1 MAYGKRVNWDGQVAL
16 VTGASSGIGREIVR
30 QLAQAGATVFASAR
44 REERLVQLAVEFP
57 NGGVMPIV
65 ADLAEAGTG
74 ARLVEQVLAQA
85 GRLDLLVNNAGY
97 GELVKTDEQT
107 TEAVARQMQV
117 NFMAVIEA
125 TLATIP
131 AMKSQGGGRIL
142 NVASIVGHMGLPG
155 ISAYVASKHALQ
167 GWSEASGYDLKQHNI
182 AVTCLCPGGTDTEF
196 QDHASFERHDGVSS
210 FMQPAATVARV
221 GLRGAWKRK
230 PLVIP
235 GLRNRFFL
243 WAHDRLPWLYRRIM
257 YREAK
262 RIAPRD

>member
-1 MAYGKRVNWDGQVAL
+1 MNWDGQVAL
-16 VTGASSGIGREIVR
+16 VTGASSGIGLEMAR
-30 QLAQAGATVFASAR
+30 QLADAGAQVFASAR
-44 REERLVQLAVEFP
+44 REQRLAQLAAEFP
-57 NGGVMPIV
+57 AGRITPLV
-65 ADLAEAGTG
+65 ADLAEVGAG
-74 ARLVEQVLAQA
+74 ARLVKQVLDAA

-97 GELVKTDEQT
+97 GELVKADEQT

-125 TLATIP
+125 TLETIP
-131 AMKSQGGGRIL
+131 AMKSQGDGRIL
-142 NVASIVGHMGLPG
+142 NVASIVGHMGIPG
-155 ISAYVASKHALQ
+155 VSAYVASKHALQ

-182 AVTCLCPGGTDTEF
+182 TVTCLCPGGTDTEF
-196 QDHASFERHDGVSS
+196 QNHASFERHDGLSS
-210 FMQPAATVARV
+210 FMQPAATVARA

-243 WAHDRLPWLYRRIM
+243 WAHDRLPWIFRRIM

-262 RIAPRD
+262 RIVPRD

>member
-1 MAYGKRVNWDGQVAL
+1 MNWDEQVAL
-16 VTGASSGIGREIVR
+16 VTGASSGIGLEMAR
-30 QLAQAGATVFASAR
+30 QLADAGAQVFASAR
-44 REERLVQLAVEFP
+44 REQRLAQLAAEFP
-57 NGGVMPIV
+57 AGRITPLV
-65 ADLAEAGTG
+65 ADLAEAGAG
-74 ARLVEQVLAQA
+74 ARLVKRVLDAA

-97 GELVKTDEQT
+97 GELVKADEQT

-125 TLATIP
+125 TLAAIP

-155 ISAYVASKHALQ
+155 IAAYVASKHALQ
-167 GWSEASGYDLKQHNI
+167 GWSEASGYDLREHGI
-182 AVTCLCPGGTDTEF
+182 AVTCLCPGGTATEF
-196 QDHASFERHDGVSS
+196 DDHPSFDRHDGISS
-210 FMQPAATVARV
+210 FPQPAATVARA

-257 YREAK
+257 YREAR

>member
-1 MAYGKRVNWDGQVAL
+1 MASGERVNWDGQIAL
-16 VTGASSGIGREIVR
+16 VTGASSGIGREIAY

-44 REERLVQLAVEFP
+44 RDEQLVQLSAEFP
-57 NGGVMPIV
+57 DGSVTPIV

-74 ARLVEQVLAQA
+74 AWLVEQVLAQA

-97 GELVKTDEQT
+97 GELVKADEQT

-117 NFMAVIEA
+117 NFMAVIET
-125 TLATIP
+125 TLKTIP

-142 NVASIVGHMGLPG
+142 NVASIVGHMGIPG
-155 ISAYVASKHALQ
+155 VSAYVASKHALQ

-182 AVTCLCPGGTDTEF
+182 SVTCLCPGGTDTEF
-196 QDHASFERHDGVSS
+196 QDHASFDRHHGVSS
-210 FMQPAATVARV
+210 FMQSAATVARA

-243 WAHDRLPWLYRRIM
+243 WAHDRMPWLYRRIM

>member
-1 MAYGKRVNWDGQVAL
+1 MKWDGQIAL
-16 VTGASSGIGREIVR
+16 VTGASSGIGREIAH

-44 REERLVQLAVEFP
+44 RDERLVQLSAEFP
-57 NGGVMPIV
+57 NGSVTPIV

-74 ARLVEQVLAQA
+74 EWLVEQVLAQA

-97 GELVKTDEQT
+97 GELVKADEQT
-107 TEAVARQMQV
+107 TKAVARQMQV

-125 TLATIP
+125 TLKTIP

-142 NVASIVGHMGLPG
+142 NVASIVGHMGIPG
-155 ISAYVASKHALQ
+155 VSAYVASKHALQ

-182 AVTCLCPGGTDTEF
+182 SVTCLCPGGTDTEF
-196 QDHASFERHDGVSS
+196 QDHASFDRHHGVSS
-210 FMQPAATVARV
+210 FMQSAAIVARA

-243 WAHDRLPWLYRRIM
+243 WAHDRMPWLYRRIM

>member
-1 MAYGKRVNWDGQVAL
+1 MNWDEQVAL
-16 VTGASSGIGREIVR
+16 VTGASSGIGLEMAR
-30 QLAQAGATVFASAR
+30 QLADAGAQVFASAR
-44 REERLVQLAVEFP
+44 REQRLAQLAAEFP
-57 NGGVMPIV
+57 AGRITPLV
-65 ADLAEAGTG
+65 ADLAEAGAG
-74 ARLVEQVLAQA
+74 ARLVKQVLDAA

-117 NFMAVIEA
+117 NFMAVVEA
-125 TLATIP
+125 TLAAIP

-142 NVASIVGHMGLPG
+142 NVASIVGHMGIPG
-155 ISAYVASKHALQ
+155 VSAYVASKHALQ

-196 QDHASFERHDGVSS
+196 QDHASFERHDGLSS
-210 FMQPAATVARV
+210 FMQPAATVARA
-221 GLRGAWKRK
+221 GLKGAWKRK

>member
-1 MAYGKRVNWDGQVAL
+1 MDWDGQVAL
-16 VTGASSGIGREIVR
+16 VTGASSGIGLEMAR
-30 QLAQAGATVFASAR
+30 QLARDGATVFASAR
-44 REERLVQLAVEFP
+44 REQRLAQLAAEFP
-57 NGGVMPIV
+57 AGRITPLV
-65 ADLAEAGTG
+65 ADLAEPGAG
-74 ARLVEQVLAQA
+74 AKLVKQVLEAA

-97 GELVKTDEQT
+97 GELVKADEQT

-125 TLATIP
+125 TLAAIP
-131 AMKSQGGGRIL
+131 VMKSQGDGRIL
-142 NVASIVGHMGLPG
+142 NVASIVGHMGIPG

-196 QDHASFERHDGVSS
+196 QDHASFERHDGVSG
-210 FMQPAATVARV
+210 FMQPAATVARA
-221 GLRGAWKRK
+221 GLKGAWKRK

>member
-1 MAYGKRVNWDGQVAL
+1 MDWNGEVAL
-16 VTGASSGIGREIVR
+16 VTGASSGIGLEMAR
-30 QLAQAGATVFASAR
+30 QLADAGAQVFASAR
-44 REERLVQLAVEFP
+44 REQRLVRLAAEFP
-57 NGGVMPIV
+57 AGRVTPLV
-65 ADLAEAGTG
+65 ADLAEAGAG
-74 ARLVEQVLAQA
+74 ARLVERVLAAA

-97 GELVKTDEQT
+97 GRLVKTDEQT

-117 NFMAVIEA
+117 NFLAVVEA
-125 TLATIP
+125 TLAAVP

-142 NVASIVGHMGLPG
+142 NVASILGHMGIPG
-155 ISAYVASKHALQ
+155 VSAYTASKHALQ
-167 GWSEASGYDLKQHNI
+167 GWSEASGYDLREHNI
-182 AVTCLCPGGTDTEF
+182 AVTCLCPGGTETEF
-196 QDHASFERHDGVSS
+196 QDHASFDRHDGVSS
-210 FMQPAATVARV
+210 FMQPAATVARA

-257 YREAK
+257 YREAQ

>member
-1 MAYGKRVNWDGQVAL
+1 MNWDEQVAL
-16 VTGASSGIGREIVR
+16 VTGASSGIGLEMAR
-30 QLAQAGATVFASAR
+30 QLADAGAQVFASAR
-44 REERLVQLAVEFP
+44 REQRLAQLAAEFP
-57 NGGVMPIV
+57 AGRITPLV
-65 ADLAEAGTG
+65 ADLAEVGAG
-74 ARLVEQVLAQA
+74 ARLVKQVLDAA

-97 GELVKTDEQT
+97 GELVKADEQT

-125 TLATIP
+125 TLETIP
-131 AMKSQGGGRIL
+131 AMKSQGDGRIL
-142 NVASIVGHMGLPG
+142 NVASIVGHMGIPG
-155 ISAYVASKHALQ
+155 VSAYVASKHALQ

-182 AVTCLCPGGTDTEF
+182 TVTCLCPGGTDTEF
-196 QDHASFERHDGVSS
+196 QNHASFERHDGLSS
-210 FMQPAATVARV
+210 FMQPAATVARA

-243 WAHDRLPWLYRRIM
+243 WAHDRLPWIFRRIM

-262 RIAPRD
+262 RIVPRD

>member
-1 MAYGKRVNWDGQVAL
+1 MASGKHVNWDGQIAL

-44 REERLVQLAVEFP
+44 REERLVQLAAEFP
-57 NGGVMPIV
+57 DGCVVRIV

-74 ARLVEQVLAQA
+74 ARLVGQVLAQA

-107 TEAVARQMQV
+107 TKAVARQMQV

-155 ISAYVASKHALQ
+155 VSAYVASKHALQ

-182 AVTCLCPGGTDTEF
+182 AVTCHRRARRVAWRVEAQAAGHTGAAQPLFSLG
-196 QDHASFERHDGVSS
+196 AR
-210 FMQPAATVARV
+210 PAAVDLPPYHV
-221 GLRGAWKRK
+221 SRGK
-230 PLVIP
+230 
-235 GLRNRFFL
+235 
-243 WAHDRLPWLYRRIM
+243 AHR
-257 YREAK
+257 A
-262 RIAPRD
+262 A